1 MDGGIINEER
11 DGVFSEGSLARAKSI
26 KVRRLSI
33 ADARA
38 GLSKIARQAHDNGE
52 YFFVGGNGTP
62 MIGIMDAEEMEDYL
76 ELRDP
81 AVQARIEQSNEDIS
95 AGRTRPAAQL
105 LEEARK
111 NLGRKAPGRRP
122 RK

>member
-1 MDGGIINEER
+1 VGKTK
-11 DGVFSEGSLARAKSI
+11 AI
-26 KVRRLSI
+26 KVRRLSM

-38 GLSKIARQAHDNGE
+38 SLSKIAKHAHVNGE
-52 YFFVGGNGTP
+52 YFFVGGNGAP

-81 AVQARIEQSNEDIS
+81 AVQARIEKSNEDIR
-95 AGRTRPAAQL
+95 AGRTRPASQL

-111 NLGRKAPGRRP
+111 ELVRKTTRRQ
-122 RK
+122 RAK